1 MSGRLSRLTRL
12 AVVMLVALSPLR
24 AEAQTGNCAYHLYF
38 PSLQNAVSG
47 VGGAAGIAPG
57 CATTINV
64 DFNGDGYED
73 LAIGVPDEDLAGQTN
88 AGMVHLMHGT
98 PSGLYPDAN
107 DAWSLDTT
115 NVLGVPDAGDE
126 FGLGLGAGDFNG
138 DGYTDLAV
146 GAPGKTVGTF
156 AGAGGV
162 WVFDG
167 SPSGLVAT
175 NHDIWTQASPD
186 VPGVEEAGDGFGY
199 TLIVG
204 DFNGD
209 GFADLA
215 IGAPFEA
222 VGSAASAGAVNVLYG
237 SAQGLTSAGSQIWTQ
252 DSDQVLGE
260 PVEDDRFGYVL
271 AAGDLDGNGY
281 DDLAIG
287 VPQDD
292 TAAATDAGAVNVLY
306 GSASGLSSTN
316 NQLWS
321 QDTPG
326 VQGVPEASD
335 HFGYALAIGDFEHDG
350 RNDLA
355 VGVPNEASG
364 ATASVGAVHVIRGSA
379 AGLTASQN
387 QLWLQGQDNLDGV
400 AEAND
405 LFGYSLHSSDFNADG
420 YDDLAVGVP
429 GEDTALSNVGEVN
442 VLYGGPGSLSS
453 ANDNRWFQDNI
464 GSTAEVADDFGI
476 ALTGGDYDG
485 NGFADLVVGVPG
497 EQINAADNA
506 GGANVIY
513 GTSLGLTATGAA
525 FWHQESLNV
534 SDSAEASDH
543 MGLSLR

>member
-1 MSGRLSRLTRL
+1 MSGRFSNVTRL
-12 AVVMLVALSPLR
+12 AVVMLIALSPLR
-24 AEAQTGNCAYHLYF
+24 VVAQTGNCAYHLYF
-38 PSLQNAVSG
+38 PALQNAENG
-47 VGGAAGIAPG
+47 VGGSIGVPHG
-57 CATTINV
+57 CATTTNA

-98 PSGLYPDAN
+98 PTGLYPDAN
-107 DAWSLDTT
+107 DALSLDTP

-167 SPSGLVAT
+167 SPAGIVAT

-199 TLIVG
+199 TLTVG

-209 GFADLA
+209 GYADLA
-215 IGAPFEA
+215 VGAPFEA
-222 VGSAASAGAVNVLYG
+222 VRSAASAGAVNILYG
-237 SAQGLTSAGSQIWTQ
+237 SSQGLTSAGSQIWTQ
-252 DSDQVLGE
+252 DSDQILGE
-260 PVEDDRFGYVL
+260 PAEDDQFGFVL
-271 AAGDLDGNGY
+271 AAGDLDGNGF

-292 TAAATDAGAVNVLY
+292 TAGATDAGAVNVLY
-306 GSASGLSSTN
+306 GTASGLSAAN

-321 QDTPG
+321 QDTPD

-335 HFGYALAIGDFEHDG
+335 HFGYALAIGDFDHDG
-350 RNDLA
+350 RDDLA
-355 VGVPNEASG
+355 VGVPNEADG
-364 ATASVGAVHVIRGSA
+364 ATASVGAVHVIRSSA
-379 AGLTASQN
+379 SGLSASLN
-387 QLWLQGQDNLDGV
+387 QLWLQGEDNLVGA

-405 LFGYSLHSSDFNADG
+405 RFGSSLHSSDFNGDG
-420 YDDLAVGVP
+420 HDDLAIGVP
-429 GEDTALSNVGEVN
+429 GEDTTISNAGEVN
-442 VLYGGPGSLSS
+442 VLYGGPNSLSS
-453 ANDNRWFQDNI
+453 ANANRWEQDNI
-464 GSTAEVADDFGI
+464 GSTSEVNDDFGS

-485 NGFADLVVGVPG
+485 NGYADLVVGVPG

-513 GTSLGLTATGAA
+513 GNNVGLTAAGAF

-534 SDSAEASDH
+534 SDTAEASDH